1 MSEPVAAKAPNALRR
16 IAQAFAQPSALTL
29 FVFGFGSGLP
39 FLLVGYSLSIWL
51 RETGLD
57 LGSIGLVSYISLLYT
72 LKFFWAPVLDRY
84 APPLPI
90 GQRRGWLLLAQ
101 LVVAAGLVA
110 MGLYGPQ
117 AAALGPFLWL
127 MALVAFAG
135 ATQDSVVDAYRI
147 EVATPE
153 AQGALAATYMF
164 GYRVGL
170 IVGGAGV
177 LYIADGMGWARAYC
191 AMGALMLIPAVA
203 TLLVR
208 EPPRDKVSGA
218 AAPEYTPVMETFIA
232 PLVRRVPSSRPF
244 LLSRFIAPLV
254 DFLARNGPLLAVALL
269 LFVGLF
275 KLPDQMLGVITGPFY
290 RDSGFS
296 KSEIATVAKLY
307 GVWIGLAGTLAG
319 GVAIAAFGAR
329 RLMLPAA
336 IAVALSN
343 LLFIL
348 MALYPGEEWSFIAAI
363 SGDNFSQGF
372 AGTILVAFMSA
383 LVSRHYTA
391 TQYALL
397 SSLANMPGKLLGGL
411 SGFMVQA
418 WTYTGFFV
426 FSAVSIVPTLL
437 LLWWLSRRPEW
448 RDAGG

>member
-1 MSEPVAAKAPNALRR
+1 VSDAAAARPPNALQR
-16 IAQAFAQPSALTL
+16 IARAFTQPSALVM

-51 RETGLD
+51 REVGLE
-57 LGSIGLVSYISLLYT
+57 LGAIGLVSYISLLYT
-72 LKFFWAPVLDRY
+72 LKFLWAPALDRWQ
-84 APPLPI
+84 PPLPL
-90 GQRRGWLLLAQ
+90 GQRRGWLLPAQIGVAIGLA
-101 LVVAAGLVA
+101 A

-117 AAALGPFLWL
+117 PGALAPFLGL
-127 MALVAFAG
+127 MALVTFCG
-135 ATQDSVVDAYRI
+135 ATQDCVVDAYRI
-147 EVATPE
+147 EITTPE

-164 GYRVGL
+164 GYRMGL

-177 LYIADGMGWARAYC
+177 LYIADIYNWTMAYY
-191 AMGALMLIPAVA
+191 AMGALMLVPAA
-203 TLLVR
+203 TALFAREPVR
-208 EPPRDKVSGA
+208 ERVTDA
-218 AAPEYTPVMETFIA
+218 ATPEHTPAMEAFIA
-232 PLVRRVPSSRPF
+232 PLTRSVPASRAV

-254 DFLARNGPLLAVALL
+254 EFLQRNGPLLAIALL
-269 LFVGLF
+269 AFVGLF

-296 KSEIATVAKLY
+296 KTEIATVAKLY
-307 GVWIGLAGTLAG
+307 GVWIGLAGTFAG

-329 RLMLPAA
+329 RMILPAA

-348 MALYPGEEWSFIAAI
+348 MALYPGQEWSFIAAI

-372 AGTILVAFMSA
+372 AGTVLVAFMSV

-397 SSLANMPGKLLGGL
+397 SSLANMPGKLIGGM

-418 WTYTGFFV
+418 WSYTGFFA
-426 FSAVSIVPTLL
+426 FSAISIVPTLL

-448 RDAGG
+448 RDEAG

>member
-1 MSEPVAAKAPNALRR
+1 MNDPAAVKAPNALRR
-16 IAQAFAQPSALTL
+16 IAEAFAQPSALVM

-51 RETGLD
+51 REVGLD

-72 LKFFWAPVLDRY
+72 LKFLWAPALDRW
-84 APPLPI
+84 APPLPL
-90 GQRRGWLLLAQ
+90 GQRRGWLVVSQ
-101 LVVAAGLVA
+101 VGVAAGLFA
-110 MGLYGPQ
+110 MGAYGPQ
-117 AAALGPFLWL
+117 VAALAPFLCL

-135 ATQDSVVDAYRI
+135 ATQDAVVDAYRI
-147 EVATPE
+147 EITTPE

-164 GYRVGL
+164 GYRMGL

-177 LYIADGMGWARAYC
+177 LYVADGLGWSNAYY
-191 AMGALMLIPAVA
+191 AMGALMLVPVA
-203 TLLVR
+203 TTLFAR
-208 EPPRDKVSGA
+208 EPTRERPRDA
-218 AAPEYTPVMETFIA
+218 ATPEHTPAMEAFIA
-232 PLVRRVPSSRPF
+232 PLTSRLPASRGV
-244 LLSRFIAPLV
+244 LLSRFVAPLV
-254 DFLARNGPLLAVALL
+254 EFLQRNGPLLAIALL
-269 LFVGLF
+269 VFVGLF

-307 GVWIGLAGTLAG
+307 GVWIGLAGTFAG
-319 GVAIAAFGAR
+319 GVAIAAFGVR
-329 RLMLPAA
+329 RTILPAA
-336 IAVALSN
+336 LAVALSN

-348 MALYPGEEWSFIAAI
+348 MAVYPGQEWSFIAAI
-363 SGDNFSQGF
+363 SGDNFAQGF
-372 AGTILVAFMSA
+372 AGTVLVAFMSV

-397 SSLANMPGKLLGGL
+397 SSLANMPGKLIGGM

-418 WTYTGFFV
+418 WSYTGFFA
-426 FSAVSIVPTLL
+426 FSAISIVPTLL

-448 RDAGG
+448 RDEPG